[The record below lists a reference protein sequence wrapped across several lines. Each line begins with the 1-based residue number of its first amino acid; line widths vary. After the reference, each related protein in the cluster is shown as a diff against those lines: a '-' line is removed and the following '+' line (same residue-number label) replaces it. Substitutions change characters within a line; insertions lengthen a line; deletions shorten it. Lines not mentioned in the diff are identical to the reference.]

1 MPCFWGTRPREEG
14 GFTTHAMYYMYDVS
28 VRICKHG
35 KVPSATYGT
44 TRKKERN
51 VGHMSHFCFP
61 KKKKNNVNP
70 SLPKWGGKYTIFN
83 SLCSARRSCVFLCES
98 EARANTNCYSVG
110 KSENCTLRFFLCRSA
125 RGEKE
130 RNSDLCSWAKK
141 KKQGKLQ
148 SRGIRVCCSAACHH
162 LRKRKSPSP
171 P

>member
-44 TRKKERN
+44 KRKEERN

-83 SLCSARRSCVFLCES
+83 SLCSARRSCVFCVRKRSACQYKLLL
-98 EARANTNCYSVG
+98 RRKIG
-110 KSENCTLRFFLCRSA
+110 KLHPSIFFVCRSA

-130 RNSDLCSWAKK
+130 RKSYLCSWAKK
-141 KKQGKLQ
+141 T
-148 SRGIRVCCSAACHH
+148 
-162 LRKRKSPSP
+162 RKTSKNGNPCVL
-171 P
+171 